1 MAAAGLSSREGWT
14 LILVVLIAL
23 ALSGIGPED
32 RLTWVLEITPVF
44 IGLPLVLATRRN
56 FPLTPLLYRLLA
68 IHALILILGAHYT
81 YAKTPLGFWAQDL
94 FGFERNHYDRLGHFA
109 QGFIPAVLA
118 REILIRCS
126 PLRSSAWLFFIV
138 VCVCLAFSA
147 FYELLEWWVAA
158 IGGDAA
164 HEFLG
169 TQGDHWD
176 TQWDM
181 FLALTGAIV
190 SLLLLRR
197 LHNRQLT
204 RMGVAGNIGEP
215 REST

>member
-1 MAAAGLSSREGWT
+1 MAAGGLSSREGWSLL
-14 LILVVLIAL
+14 LIVLLAA
-23 ALSGIGPED
+23 ALSAIGPED
-32 RLTWVLEITPVF
+32 RLTWVLEIAPVF

-68 IHALILILGAHYT
+68 LHALILILGAHYT
-81 YAKTPLGFWAQDL
+81 YAKTPPGFWAQDL

-109 QGFIPAVLA
+109 QGFVPAVLA

-138 VCVCLAFSA
+138 VCICLAFSA
-147 FYELLEWWVAA
+147 FYEILEWWAA
-158 IGGDAA
+158 AVGGDAA

-169 TQGDHWD
+169 TQGDPWD

-181 FLALTGAIV
+181 FLALAGAIA

-197 LHNRQLT
+197 AHNRQLN
-204 RMGVAGNIGEP
+204 RMGLTDSNGNALEQY
-215 REST
+215 

>member
-1 MAAAGLSSREGWT
+1 MGTAGLSPKEGWS
-14 LILVVLIAL
+14 LILVVLFAS
-23 ALSGIGPED
+23 ALSGIGPAD
-32 RLTWVLEITPVF
+32 RITWVLEIMPVV
-44 IGLPLVLATRRN
+44 IGLPLVLLTRRN
-56 FPLTPLLYRLLA
+56 FPLTPLLYRLLV

-81 YAKTPLGFWAQDL
+81 YANTPLGFWAQDL
-94 FGFERNHYDRLGHFA
+94 LGFERNHYDRLGHFA

-126 PLRSSAWLFFIV
+126 PLKSGGWLFFIV

-147 FYELLEWWVAA
+147 FYELFEWWAAA

-169 TQGDHWD
+169 TQGDPWD

-181 FLALTGAIV
+181 FLALTGSII
-190 SLLLLRR
+190 SLLLLRN
-197 LHNRQLT
+197 LHNGQLT
-204 RMGVAGNIGEP
+204 RMGVVSKYPDA
-215 REST
+215 RDSR

>member
-1 MAAAGLSSREGWT
+1 MNTAGLSLREGWT
-14 LILVVLIAL
+14 LLVLVLFAS
-23 ALSGIGPED
+23 ALSAIAPAD
-32 RLTWVLEITPVF
+32 RLTWALEIVPVF
-44 IGLPLVLATRRN
+44 IGLVLVLVTRRN
-56 FPLTPLLYRLLA
+56 FPLTPLLYRLLV

-81 YAKTPLGFWAQDL
+81 YAGTPVGFWAQDL

-118 REILIRCS
+118 REILVRCS
-126 PLRSSAWLFFIV
+126 PLKSGAWLFFIV

-147 FYELLEWWVAA
+147 FYELLEWWAAA

-164 HEFLG
+164 NEFLG
-169 TQGDHWD
+169 TQGDPWD

-190 SLLLLRR
+190 SLLLLRH
-197 LHNRQLT
+197 LHNAQLK
-204 RMGVAGNIGEP
+204 RMGVVSRAHDL
-215 REST
+215 RD

>member
-1 MAAAGLSSREGWT
+1 MATDGLSSTEGWSLL
-14 LILVVLIAL
+14 LIVLLAS

-32 RLTWVLEITPVF
+32 RLTWVLEIAPVF
-44 IGLPLVLATRRN
+44 IGLPLVLATKRN
-56 FPLTPLLYRLLA
+56 FPLTPLLYRLLV

-81 YAKTPLGFWAQDL
+81 YAKAPPGFWAQDL
-94 FGFERNHYDRLGHFA
+94 FAFERNHYDRLGHFA

-138 VCVCLAFSA
+138 VCTCLAFSA
-147 FYELLEWWVAA
+147 FYEILEWWAA
-158 IGGDAA
+158 ALGGDAA
-164 HEFLG
+164 DEFLG
-169 TQGDHWD
+169 TQGDPWD

-181 FLALTGAIV
+181 FLALTGAIA

-197 LHNRQLT
+197 LHNRQLN
-204 RMGVAGNIGEP
+204 RMGLTDGSRN
-215 REST
+215 

>member
-1 MAAAGLSSREGWT
+1 MATDGLSSTEGWSLL
-14 LILVVLIAL
+14 LIVLLAS

-32 RLTWVLEITPVF
+32 RLTWVLEIAPVF

-56 FPLTPLLYRLLA
+56 FPLTPLLYRLLV

-81 YAKTPLGFWAQDL
+81 YAKAPPGFWAQDL

-138 VCVCLAFSA
+138 VCTCLAFSA
-147 FYELLEWWVAA
+147 FYEILEWWAA
-158 IGGDAA
+158 ALGGDAA
-164 HEFLG
+164 DEFLG
-169 TQGDHWD
+169 TQGDPWD

-181 FLALTGAIV
+181 FLALTGAIA

-197 LHNRQLT
+197 LHNRQLN
-204 RMGVAGNIGEP
+204 RMGLTDGSRN
-215 REST
+215 

>member
-1 MAAAGLSSREGWT
+1 MAVNGLSSTEGWSLL
-14 LILVVLIAL
+14 LIVLLAS

-32 RLTWVLEITPVF
+32 RLTWVLEIAPVF

-56 FPLTPLLYRLLA
+56 FPLTPLLYRLLV

-81 YAKTPLGFWAQDL
+81 YAKVPPGFWVQDF
-94 FGFERNHYDRLGHFA
+94 FGFERNHYDRLGHFV

-126 PLRSSAWLFFIV
+126 PLRSGAWLFFIV
-138 VCVCLAFSA
+138 VCTCLAFSA
-147 FYELLEWWVAA
+147 FYEILEWWAA
-158 IGGDAA
+158 AVGGDAA
-164 HEFLG
+164 DEFLG
-169 TQGDHWD
+169 TQGDPWD

-181 FLALTGAIV
+181 FLALTGAIA

-197 LHNRQLT
+197 LHNRQLN
-204 RMGVAGNIGEP
+204 RMGLTDGSRN
-215 REST
+215 

>member
-1 MAAAGLSSREGWT
+1 MAAGGLSSREGWS
-14 LILVVLIAL
+14 LILVVVLAS
-23 ALSGIGPED
+23 ALSAIGPED

-44 IGLPLVLATRRN
+44 IGLPLVLATRGS
-56 FPLTPLLYRLLA
+56 FPLTPLLYRLLV

-94 FGFERNHYDRLGHFA
+94 FGFDRNHYDRLGHFA

-126 PLRSSAWLFFIV
+126 PLRSGAWLFFIV
-138 VCVCLAFSA
+138 VCICLAFSA
-147 FYELLEWWVAA
+147 FYEILEWWAA
-158 IGGDAA
+158 AVGGDAA
-164 HEFLG
+164 DEFLG
-169 TQGDHWD
+169 TQGDPWD

-181 FLALTGAIV
+181 FLALTGAIA

-197 LHNRQLT
+197 VHNRQLN
-204 RMGVAGNIGEP
+204 RMGLTDGSRN
-215 REST
+215 

>member
-1 MAAAGLSSREGWT
+1 MAINGLSSREGWSLL
-14 LILVVLIAL
+14 LIVLLAA

-32 RLTWVLEITPVF
+32 RLTWVLEIAPVF
-44 IGLPLVLATRRN
+44 IGLPLVLATRRR
-56 FPLTPLLYRLLA
+56 FPLTPLLYRLLV

-81 YAKTPLGFWAQDL
+81 YAKTPPGFWAQEL
-94 FGFERNHYDRLGHFA
+94 FGFERNHYDRLGHLA

-126 PLRSSAWLFFIV
+126 PLRSGAWLFFIV

-147 FYELLEWWVAA
+147 FYEILEWWAA
-158 IGGDAA
+158 AVGGDAA
-164 HEFLG
+164 DEFLG
-169 TQGDHWD
+169 TQGDPWD

-181 FLALTGAIV
+181 FLALTGAIA

-197 LHNRQLT
+197 VHNRQLK
-204 RMGVAGNIGEP
+204 RMGLTDGS
-215 REST
+215 RY

>member
-14 LILVVLIAL
+14 LILVVLIAS

-204 RMGVAGNIGEP
+204 RTGVAGNIGEP